1 MLFTM
6 WLNLY
11 ATRLVLKNLGVDD
24 MGVYGVVGSIV
35 GLFSILASGV
45 SSTIQRF
52 ITFEL
57 GKIGGDVNK
66 IFCSSLNI
74 IILLSAFILILLE
87 SAGLWFLYNRVNIPQ
102 TSMNAAFWVYQFSVF
117 TCIINLISIPYD
129 ALVTAHEKMD
139 AYALI
144 SFLKVCLT
152 CAAAYCL
159 SLFDSQRLFVYA
171 LLMAV
176 ISVLVRVFY
185 QAYCHIKFQE
195 SRYHLIID
203 RGAMK
208 QIGKFAG
215 VSTASGMLNCLY
227 LQGIVLVINWTFGVG
242 INAVYSIALQ
252 LKNSVLSFAFNIFKA
267 MSPQITKTY
276 ASGEIETHKSLVYS
290 ASKLQVYMIYF
301 IMIPF
306 LFRTKYIMQLWLND
320 VPPYMLSYAK
330 AIIFLSLLYAIFE
343 PIRTA
348 VLATN
353 NIVKFMIIPNVFYVL
368 SIPICY
374 LSAIWSDSPVVL
386 ILSVVA
392 FDILGC
398 TLRTYYALRVTPLL
412 INEILSRVIMPSL
425 LVVLGSIITCYCFSL
440 FTSENIMG
448 LVILLTGNSL
458 FLVGIIYMVGINHQE
473 RNLVNEMIR
482 KILCRYK

>member
-1 MLFTM
+1 
-6 WLNLY
+6 
-11 ATRLVLKNLGVDD
+11 
-24 MGVYGVVGSIV
+24 
-35 GLFSILASGV
+35 
-45 SSTIQRF
+45 
-52 ITFEL
+52 
-57 GKIGGDVNK
+57 
-66 IFCSSLNI
+66 
-74 IILLSAFILILLE
+74 
-87 SAGLWFLYNRVNIPQ
+87 
-102 TSMNAAFWVYQFSVF
+102 
-117 TCIINLISIPYD
+117 
-129 ALVTAHEKMD
+129 
-139 AYALI
+139 
-144 SFLKVCLT
+144 
-152 CAAAYCL
+152 
-159 SLFDSQRLFVYA
+159 
-171 LLMAV
+171 MAV

-398 TLRTYYALRVTPLL
+398 T
-412 INEILSRVIMPSL
+412 
-425 LVVLGSIITCYCFSL
+425 
-440 FTSENIMG
+440 
-448 LVILLTGNSL
+448 
-458 FLVGIIYMVGINHQE
+458 
-473 RNLVNEMIR
+473 
-482 KILCRYK
+482 